1 MSTLIFHRQSFKQ
14 FRDQA
19 EAKAAAQRAGHQ
31 LDPHAPAPT
40 GTTGMD
46 FMEHYNMSTQAV
58 LVSLLHWQGTL
69 GSPVSKASVG
79 IFFDFLVDATME
91 STIHRMIL
99 RDNLRCAEIG
109 IHGVA
114 VDVQLG
120 KIVDATAL
128 AEHFTIIQKALGRK
142 KDRGLIVDEP
152 VGANYKGMVV
162 DRHTDMSVLLFSVFV
177 SQIRF
182 FDLLDS
188 GFDVDIKVRPL
199 LMWLLGK
206 LDATAQCLFWGLIFG
221 LSLIINASGFITCST
236 DDPLDIP
243 DYKGPKGRLM
253 KISTIKKTKVAK
265 IAARGD
271 IFKSGRSV
279 MRGMS
284 ILGKCGTFAYSDH
297 SQKNANKWTEPLAF
311 QYLHKL
317 QEVFHH
323 AKLTIPV
330 LSFAWDATRLSKKDT
345 LVTTIY
351 NRELDCAGWCP
362 PQVGMFCGTFCIL
375 LWSR

>member
-19 EAKAAAQRAGHQ
+19 EAKAAAKRAGHQ

-128 AEHFTIIQKALGRK
+128 AEHFTIIKKALGRK
-142 KDRGLIVDEP
+142 KDRGLFVDEP
-152 VGANYKGMVV
+152 VGANYKG
-162 DRHTDMSVLLFSVFV
+162 
-177 SQIRF
+177 I
-182 FDLLDS
+182 
-188 GFDVDIKVRPL
+188 DVDIKVRPL